1 MEAAEGTALAK
12 VTSLLEERA
21 YDQLGAAMDE
31 AELEEP
37 TALSSEQWPHA
48 LHLLAHI
55 YAGRQEDARFLYKRT
70 PDAAKAASPELQAA
84 FALLQRLWCK
94 DYQHVWAALQF
105 GWSEQVQPLA
115 AALGERLRG
124 RMLDLVSR
132 AYSNI
137 SPAKL
142 GALLGCSAEEAA
154 AAAAARGWA
163 AADGLIE
170 LVSTASKAM
179 LQAARALRLC
189 GRPLGLSPV
198 PRWLGSNPVAAK
210 IKGEEML
217 GEPLDVD
224 KAFPQEEHKKV
235 EEPVTVN
242 LEAEHDRVEDPEVP
256 MLSSMFDKHAAP
268 GEPMSKEEADAEVER
283 CAVPAVVRCAA
294 L

>member
-1 MEAAEGTALAK
+1 MAAAEGTALAK
-12 VTSLLEERA
+12 VAALLEERS
-21 YDQLGAAMDE
+21 YDRLGSALDE

-37 TALSSEQWPHA
+37 SALSSEQWPHA

-55 YAGRQEDARFLYKRT
+55 YAGRLEDARFLYKRT

-84 FALLQRLWCK
+84 FALLQRVWCK
-94 DYQHVWAALQF
+94 DYQHIWPALQF

-132 AYSNI
+132 AYGTI

-163 AADGLIE
+163 VVEGLVEVRPPAPGSGTGDAAAQR
-170 LVSTASKAM
+170 S
-179 LQAARALRLC
+179 LQRLAEYVVH
-189 GRPLGLSPV
+189 LE
-198 PRWLGSNPVAAK
+198 A
-210 IKGEEML
+210 
-217 GEPLDVD
+217 
-224 KAFPQEEHKKV
+224 EEHKKL

-242 LEAEHDRVEDPEVP
+242 LESEHERVEDPEVP
-256 MLSSMFDKHAAP
+256 MLSSLFDKHSAP
-268 GEPMSKEEADAEVER
+268 GEPMSKEEADAEVDR
-283 CAVPAVVRCAA
+283 LKKMAPQVQ
-294 L
+294 